1 MGRMLLDHK
10 GIRVILGRIGLRRD
24 SVVID
29 LLSTV
34 KIVVSWYS
42 VFIRKFFLTNV
53 QPLAQILLKFFDRV
67 IV

>member
-1 MGRMLLDHK
+1 MLLDHK
-10 GIRVILGRIGLRRD
+10 GIRVILSRIGLRRD

-42 VFIRKFFLTNV
+42 VFIRKFFLINV